1 MSIKMPSKCIDD
13 QIDISDTELVS
24 KLESSHSDLS
34 FKAIGILFFL
44 KNKHKGWSFHEKDLY
59 GRFDDGKTAVRGGIK
74 ELKNHGIITEEPYQI
89 AGRKQ
94 GKKWILTL

>member
-1 MSIKMPSKCIDD
+1 MVGRSKSKVIVDNVD
-13 QIDISDTELVS
+13 VTGKELVT
-24 KLESSHSDLS
+24 KIEDDYSDLS
-34 FKAIGILFFL
+34 FKAIGLFYFL
-44 KNKHKGWSFHEKDLY
+44 KNKYEGWTFDEKDLY